1 MRGASFRP
9 SAPSIWGGAAATRAC
24 ALIAA
29 LTLLALAVQPR
40 LASDDGHEGWRLPLG
55 FGLADIGVRR
65 WVLSL
70 PLPVEETEDGPLLML
85 GAAEAPRASPV
96 APRLD
101 LRSYALDAVR
111 DGESLVPRLLLERL
125 PSSLTGIEAGDLRK
139 RLFIK
144 AMLPALL
151 AENERLVERRARL
164 LDLLEV
170 QRSGHMLLVSEQRW
184 LDDLAERY
192 GVDADDAAELLRR
205 VDVVPPSLALAQAA
219 LESGWGTSRG
229 AQQGHSMFGHMAVS
243 TEPGRSVLRQFDS
256 MPEAIAAYVHNLN
269 THRAY
274 AAFRDARARQR
285 ARDLPADGHELAGA
299 LLRYSERGDSYVRDV
314 RALIRANRL
323 DGFDRARLGG

>member
-1 MRGASFRP
+1 MHGAGVLP
-9 SAPSIWGGAAATRAC
+9 PTPAIWGGALLSRAC

-40 LASDDGHEGWRLPLG
+40 LASDERHEGWRLPLG
-55 FGLADIGVRR
+55 FGVADAGAHR
-65 WVLSL
+65 WVLPL

-85 GAAEAPRASPV
+85 GASQSPPSSPV
-96 APRLD
+96 AARLD

-111 DGESLVPRLLLERL
+111 DGESVVPRLLLERL
-125 PSSLTGIEAGDLRK
+125 PASLTGLEAGDLRK

-151 AENERLVERRARL
+151 AENERLAEQRARL
-164 LDLLEV
+164 LDLLQA
-170 QRSGHMLLVSEQRW
+170 QRAGHMLLASEQRW
-184 LDDLAERY
+184 LDALAERY
-192 GVDADDAAELLRR
+192 GVDATDDEEMLRR
-205 VDVVPPSLALAQAA
+205 IDVVPPSLALAQAA

-243 TEPGRSVLRQFDS
+243 GDPGRSVLRRFDS
-256 MPEAIAAYVHNLN
+256 MTEAIAAYVHNLN

-285 ARDLPADGHELAGA
+285 ARDVPADGHELAGA